1 MNDATFEVL
10 PPLPRDLAEGAVRTL
25 KTVLERIP
33 DQPLKCCFVGN
44 WTTDAFQ
51 LLEFND
57 ISPENFQFPAA
68 VVRQHVTKLDAEYV
82 MTVLDIAWAASRT
95 VSVSIETRD
104 ATYASSFPVVPK
116 GDGSAAM
123 ALGPGRFERLRKHT
137 SPFARMLRRRSRC

>member
-1 MNDATFEVL
+1 MENATFEIL
-10 PPLPRDLAEGAVRTL
+10 PAGPRDLAEGAVRTL

-51 LLEFND
+51 LVEFND
-57 ISPENFQFPAA
+57 ISPPNFQFPAA
-68 VVRQHVTKLDAEYV
+68 IVRQHVKKLDAEYV
-82 MTVLDIAWAASRT
+82 MTVLDMATATSRT
-95 VSVSIETRD
+95 VGVSIETRD
-104 ATYASSFPVVPK
+104 ATYASSFTVVPK

-137 SPFARMLRRRSRC
+137 SPFARMLRGRSRR

>member
-1 MNDATFEVL
+1 MNDTTFDVL
-10 PPLPRDLAEGAVRTL
+10 PALPRDLAEGAVRTL

-57 ISPENFQFPAA
+57 ISPENFQFSAA
-68 VVRQHVTKLDAEYV
+68 IVRQHVKKLDAEYV
-82 MTVLDIAWAASRT
+82 MTVLDMATPMPRT
-95 VSVSIETRD
+95 VSVSIETREG
-104 ATYASSFPVVPK
+104 TYASCFPVVSK

-137 SPFARMLRRRSRC
+137 SPFARMLRARSRR